1 MSAFVLARDTVK
13 DVGDFV
19 VVKER
24 THRSGSGSTTRRM
37 CCADEVSGLSLL
49 LTLRACNIEL
59 TTHGI
64 RRCEFAT
71 DAKFFFKPFH
81 RLGTL
86 HRPEEVY
93 RSRDRLAVSHA
104 FDEIEELRD
113 DGRDAR
119 SSCDEDYVLE

>member
-24 THRSGSGSTTRRM
+24 THRSGSGPTTRRM
-37 CCADEVSGLSLL
+37 CCADEVSGLLL

>member
-1 MSAFVLARDTVK
+1 MSASVVARDTVK
-13 DVGDFV
+13 DVGYFF

-24 THRSGSGSTTRRM
+24 THRSGSRSTTRRM
-37 CCADEVSGLSLL
+37 CCADEVSVSLL

-71 DAKFFFKPFH
+71 DAKFFFEPFH

-86 HRPEEVY
+86 HRPEEAY

>member
-24 THRSGSGSTTRRM
+24 THRSGSRSTTRRM
-37 CCADEVSGLSLL
+37 CCADEVSVSLL

-71 DAKFFFKPFH
+71 DAKFFFEPFH

-86 HRPEEVY
+86 HRPEEAY